1 MLRDLKH
8 IIFSIM
14 TVLLVAPAAG
24 AQVYR
29 VAIASNA
36 SRTDY
41 VDVYEYDFVDVQP
54 QFPGGDRGLINYIIK
69 TRVYPNDAYQHKI
82 QGRVICSF
90 IVNTD
95 GSICNITVLKGL
107 CPSIDEEAKRII
119 QEMPNWKA
127 GKLNDETVPVHC
139 ILPIAFRL

>member
-41 VDVYEYDFVDVQP
+41 VDVMNTTSWMSSRNFRAATAD
-54 QFPGGDRGLINYIIK
+54 LSITS
-69 TRVYPNDAYQHKI
+69 TRPV
-82 QGRVICSF
+82 
-90 IVNTD
+90 
-95 GSICNITVLKGL
+95 SIPTMPTSTK
-107 CPSIDEEAKRII
+107 SREE
-119 QEMPNWKA
+119 
-127 GKLNDETVPVHC
+127 
-139 ILPIAFRL
+139 

>member
-1 MLRDLKH
+1 M
-8 IIFSIM
+8 I
-14 TVLLVAPAAG
+14 TVLLVAPAAS

-29 VAIASNA
+29 VAINSNA

-54 QFPGGDRGLINYIIK
+54 QFPGGDRGLINYINK
-69 TRVYPNDAYQHKI
+69 TRVYPYDAYQHKI

-95 GSICNITVLKGL
+95 GSICNISVQRPL
-107 CPSIDEEAKRII
+107 
-119 QEMPNWKA
+119 
-127 GKLNDETVPVHC
+127 PVDRQGSQANHSGNAQLEGRKDQQRNGARSLYSSYS
-139 ILPIAFRL
+139 LPTLGN

>member
-54 QFPGGDRGLINYIIK
+54 QFPGGDRGLINYINK
-69 TRVYPNDAYQHKI
+69 PRVYPYDAYQHKI
-82 QGRVICSF
+82 
-90 IVNTD
+90 
-95 GSICNITVLKGL
+95 
-107 CPSIDEEAKRII
+107 
-119 QEMPNWKA
+119 
-127 GKLNDETVPVHC
+127 
-139 ILPIAFRL
+139 